1 MLDDE
6 LFSTRPNL
14 QGGQPVDCS
23 PKSHYQHTPTMN
35 SSISPYLN
43 ELGRSGPFNE
53 VHEVVR
59 VFTVY
64 AEDSRVLVRVTLSR
78 YYFPGGITHHVDYE
92 RQDEN
97 GVWHD
102 ADYGQVVN
110 GAECEETSI
119 KVAIGFIQR
128 AHNL

>member
-1 MLDDE
+1 
-6 LFSTRPNL
+6 
-14 QGGQPVDCS
+14 
-23 PKSHYQHTPTMN
+23 MN

-43 ELGRSGPFNE
+43 ELGRRGPFNE

-64 AEDSRVLVRVTLSR
+64 AEDPRVVVRVTLSR
-78 YYFPGGITHHVDYE
+78 YYMPRGIIHHVNYE

-102 ADYGQVVN
+102 ADYGQVLN
-110 GAECEETSI
+110 GAESEETSI
-119 KVAIGFIQR
+119 KVAIGFIER
-128 AHNL
+128 VHNL